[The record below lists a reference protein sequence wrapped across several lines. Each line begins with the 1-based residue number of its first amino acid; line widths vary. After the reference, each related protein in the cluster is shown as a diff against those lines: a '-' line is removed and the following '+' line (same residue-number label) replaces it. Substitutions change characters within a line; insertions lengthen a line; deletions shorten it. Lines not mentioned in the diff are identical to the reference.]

1 MAKNY
6 AFDPNQ
12 TIRTPAEFAAQM
24 GGSPRIG
31 DPLGAA
37 ATLGE
42 LFVSPGKTAANERM
56 NIAAPMVWPS
66 PSDILRAW
74 DVGLLNNDQAAQAL
88 GSMGINVGQVKDKAW
103 KQAIDKVTGI
113 AGHELRNTCWR
124 NVVAMSR
131 MYPPLTTLIRSS
143 WAGIA
148 RPADVDRW
156 VKIGYNTDRESWD
169 AVAQMLRDYPGQGQ
183 LDTLFLRGAI
193 PHKEWERLTRLT
205 TACDADTLGN
215 FAELRYQYPAHQS
228 AIQYAARQVWTV
240 GAADDWQLYNGM
252 PPEVED
258 YYQRDGLGRQTDEV
272 RVIDGVPGNLTYA
285 LMDWA
290 QHWQLPGPS
299 QVCAMYHQL
308 RPERMSRYVG
318 LGISPEPISLD
329 DCRQLL
335 TLASVPPSMQDEV
348 IASSYRLIPMRLLR
362 IYWVTEQW
370 TDQQTRDALQDY
382 GFTPQDASDL
392 VDAWDLQLYQ
402 AEQAKEQALQARA
415 ETAYIRQLVSMYEQ
429 GSITQADITTAMM
442 QADWQPER
450 AAVVVST
457 ADLRVQ
463 EQSIAQRIGY
473 LRREYLRGGYKQ
485 YEVELQLQQ
494 MGISVDRSAQY
505 AADWQWELTHTRL
518 SISTGQVLRLYREGI
533 LDRQSAYS
541 RLSNMGWTDPDEQ
554 LLFAEVDKE
563 IAASQAK
570 QFDAALKS
578 RVKQAGAYQRLQKQA
593 VKQFNAAQKAL
604 RQQIGVG
611 KTLSLLRDGVV
622 DAEWAERH
630 LLSIGETPESVQ
642 LLLAQAHVQVSRADL
657 KQLQT
662 EVRRAEGIA
671 RLVPKADLEKAVG
684 TGVISV
690 SQFQAALAQQ
700 GLTAP
705 EIELETALYAPR
717 NTASPVVGA
726 LVPSAAST
734 VGPTPPVAAVSQGAA
749 QGTQGLEVGP
759 GGTAA
764 LQPTAGGGSPTAG
777 TAGTGSVGL
786 LGGAGPGQGAMTVS
800 PLPVVPALTTPP
812 PAESAPQQPP
822 EGTPPP
828 GQSTE
833 TGT

>member
-1 MAKNY
+1 MA
-6 AFDPNQ
+6 D
-12 TIRTPAEFAAQM
+12 T
-24 GGSPRIG
+24 PRIK

-74 DVGLLNNDQAAQAL
+74 DIGLLNSDQAAQAL
-88 GSMGINVGQVKDKAW
+88 GSMGINIGQVQDKAW

-113 AGHELRNTCWR
+113 AGHDLRNTCWR

-143 WAGIA
+143 WAGITK
-148 RPADVDRW
+148 PADVDRW
-156 VKIGYNTDRESWD
+156 VKIGYNTDKESWD
-169 AVAQMLRDYPGQGQ
+169 AITQMLRDYPGQGQ

-205 TACDADTLGN
+205 TACDADTLDN
-215 FAELRYQYPAHQS
+215 FAELRFQYPAHPT
-228 AIQYAARQVWTV
+228 AIQYAAKGIYT
-240 GAADDWQLYNGM
+240 GGPADDWQLYDGM
-252 PPEVED
+252 PDSVDP
-258 YYQRDGLGRQTDEV
+258 YYQRDGLGRLSAEAGIV
-272 RVIDGVPGNLTYA
+272 DGQPAKLTYA
-285 LMDWA
+285 QMDWA
-290 QHWQLPGPS
+290 QHWQLPNAG
-299 QVCAMYHQL
+299 QIGIMYHLL
-308 RPERMSRYVG
+308 RPDRMTRYAG
-318 LGISPEPISLD
+318 LGISPEPVTLD
-329 DCRQLL
+329 DAKQLL
-335 TLASVPPSMQDEV
+335 TLAGVPPSLQDET
-348 IASSYRLIPMRLLR
+348 IALSYRPVPMRLLR
-362 IYWVTEQW
+362 VYWVTEQW
-370 TDQQTRDALQDY
+370 TDQQVTAALQDY
-382 GFTPQDASDL
+382 GFTPSDASDL

-402 AEQAKEQALQARA
+402 AEQAKEQALQASA
-415 ETAYIRQLVSMYEQ
+415 ENGYIRQLVSMYKQ
-429 GSITQADITTAMM
+429 GSVTQADLTTAMM

-463 EQSIAQRIGY
+463 EQSIDQRIGW

-505 AADWQWELTHTRL
+505 ATDWQWELTHTRL

-563 IAASQAK
+563 IAASHAK
-570 QFDAALKS
+570 QYDAALKS
-578 RVKQAGAYQRLQKQA
+578 RVKQAGAYQKLQQQA
-593 VKQFNAAQKAL
+593 VKQFNRAQKAL

-630 LLSIGETPESVQ
+630 LLSIGETPESVA
-642 LLLAQAHVQVSRADL
+642 LLMAQAHVQISKADL

-662 EVRRAEGIA
+662 EISKAEGIA
-671 RLVPKADLEKAVG
+671 KLVPQKDLETAVANG
-684 TGVISV
+684 TINVP
-690 SQFQAALAQQ
+690 QFQAALAAR
-700 GLTAP
+700 GMTAA
-705 EIELETALYAPR
+705 EIELETALYAPK

-726 LVPSAAST
+726 LVPQAAST
-734 VGPTPPVAAVSQGAA
+734 VGQTPPVAAVSPGAA

-812 PAESAPQQPP
+812 PAESAPPPPP
-822 EGTPPP
+822 EGTPPQA
-828 GQSTE
+828 QSTE
-833 TGT
+833 GGT